1 MGDDEKIIYT
11 NVDPITFDLDN
22 PDTGTFS
29 ISLDTLDTDDVIT
42 ASYDTTFSVDM
53 RNYVYNSIPFKDTLP
68 SLDRVHN
75 MCDEYPALAKAYEN
89 FKTIYNMCEQDY
101 KGKLKERGIDDD
113 IPF

>member
-1 MGDDEKIIYT
+1 MNDEDDKVIIT
-11 NVDPITFDLDN
+11 GVEPITYNLDDS
-22 PDTGTFS
+22 DTGTFS
-29 ISLDTLDTDDVIT
+29 ISLDTIDENNYIN
-42 ASYDTTFSVDM
+42 SYDTTFTVDM
-53 RNYVYNSIPFKDTLP
+53 GNYVYGSTPFKDTMP
-68 SLDRVHN
+68 SLDRVEN